1 MPHIVHSNEQNNN
14 NNNNI
19 NIQPMKVMMDANWK
33 WEASVAPRWTSSFL
47 GTNDV
52 FGRDIDD
59 IVNRLRTF
67 DTKELEFVSVIG
79 GLK

>member
-1 MPHIVHSNEQNNN
+1 MPHIVHSNKQNNN

-59 IVNRLRTF
+59 IVSCSECQAPRERHKVQRT
-67 DTKELEFVSVIG
+67 
-79 GLK
+79 